1 MYSVS
6 QTHLN
11 IVTQSL
17 YKIHFSLYIK
27 RATFILLL
35 FVNITV
41 SVIYTVYAGAGAGV
55 CKDIDNYVKTLTDD
69 ADC

>member
-41 SVIYTVYAGAGAGV
+41 SVIYTVYAGAGV